1 MSQPQPDARF
11 NSKQEAEQQ
20 PEHGLLRDLVH
31 ATYWLDDGLQA
42 YMREHAG
49 LSLPRAQS
57 MMMVYLSEGVDRPA
71 DLAAR
76 LRVSKQAVQQGLKEL
91 TGKDMV
97 TIEPDPDNGRQK
109 DRTVYRARP
118 GTTGHCARRAGEHSS
133 HADGAHRRRSGAALR
148 SALESDWGTAPGD
161 P

>member
-1 MSQPQPDARF
+1 MSQLQPGERF
-11 NSKQEAEQQ
+11 QVEQQ

-91 TGKDMV
+91 TAKDMV

-109 DRTVYRARP
+109 IVRFTEHGRELRDIARE
-118 GTTGHCARRAGEHSS
+118 GLESIQATLTERI
-133 HADGAHRRRSGAALR
+133 GAECVAALH
-148 SALESDWGTAPGD
+148 SALESDWGTAPGN